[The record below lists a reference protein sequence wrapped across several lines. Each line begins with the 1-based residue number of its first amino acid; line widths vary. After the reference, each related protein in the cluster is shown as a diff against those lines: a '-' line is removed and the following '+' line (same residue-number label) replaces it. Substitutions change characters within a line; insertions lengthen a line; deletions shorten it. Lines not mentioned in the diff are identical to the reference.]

1 MVVGA
6 LVPPDAARVA
16 TRAILAS
23 QQCTRMP
30 QNDAEEPFPPI
41 CVHSCAPMSVRNG
54 ATVYTNAPKRL
65 REVIFANLCT
75 LLCPHGRSRTGRGHG
90 SHDIDGPMA
99 LVMLAQVLGP
109 DAYAAGAVTQPPT
122 RTHFIVAGYRIP
134 SRPQLASGV
143 TLATGPTGSG
153 MEVRRPSAMSRRRCA
168 TAPAERAVTR
178 RRRLTHISPTRPHP
192 VTHGGPRTRNLRPGA
207 ATAPPA
213 GRHTCRWCE
222 KCAPDGVPAWVF
234 AGRRKRPPARGA
246 LLELL
251 GSTRLFMR
259 GPSPPPRRPKGG
271 LGARA
276 GLASCAHEAR
286 WGALLYNSLATLT
299 DIPWASGG
307 ESMSLPAKLPL
318 RGRSE
323 SQGSRRSRGTRPSS
337 ITPATT
343 EDPESSAVGAEG
355 RRQPPGS
362 SGTPRWER
370 PGALP
375 AAAPGLA
382 CPPTALLLAGTR
394 SLWREMRDLAVASPL
409 ARPWVTSLSNTPC
422 ELASPSRAGHQQ
434 SRCGRRAR

>member
-1 MVVGA
+1 MVVEA

-143 TLATGPTGSG
+143 TLATGPAGSG
-153 MEVRRPSAMSRRRCA
+153 MEVRRPSAMSRRRYA

-207 ATAPPA
+207 ASAPRSATILA
-213 GRHTCRWCE
+213 GGA
-222 KCAPDGVPAWVF
+222 KSAPLTGCPHGFSQV
-234 AGRRKRPPARGA
+234 AGND
-246 LLELL
+246 
-251 GSTRLFMR
+251 
-259 GPSPPPRRPKGG
+259 
-271 LGARA
+271 
-276 GLASCAHEAR
+276 H
-286 WGALLYNSLATLT
+286 
-299 DIPWASGG
+299 
-307 ESMSLPAKLPL
+307 
-318 RGRSE
+318 
-323 SQGSRRSRGTRPSS
+323 
-337 ITPATT
+337 
-343 EDPESSAVGAEG
+343 
-355 RRQPPGS
+355 PPGAHFS
-362 SGTPRWER
+362 S
-370 PGALP
+370 
-375 AAAPGLA
+375 
-382 CPPTALLLAGTR
+382 C
-394 SLWREMRDLAVASPL
+394 
-409 ARPWVTSLSNTPC
+409 
-422 ELASPSRAGHQQ
+422 
-434 SRCGRRAR
+434 

>member
-75 LLCPHGRSRTGRGHG
+75 LLCPHGRSRTGRGHE

-134 SRPQLASGV
+134 SRPPLASGV
-143 TLATGPTGSG
+143 TLATGPAGSG

-207 ATAPPA
+207 ASAPPV
-213 GRHTCRWCE
+213 GYHTCRWCE
-222 KCAPDGVPAWVF
+222 KCAPDGVPTWVF

-259 GPSPPPRRPKGG
+259 GPSPP
-271 LGARA
+271 
-276 GLASCAHEAR
+276 
-286 WGALLYNSLATLT
+286 AT
-299 DIPWASGG
+299 
-307 ESMSLPAKLPL
+307 
-318 RGRSE
+318 
-323 SQGSRRSRGTRPSS
+323 
-337 ITPATT
+337 
-343 EDPESSAVGAEG
+343 SA
-355 RRQPPGS
+355 
-362 SGTPRWER
+362 
-370 PGALP
+370 
-375 AAAPGLA
+375 
-382 CPPTALLLAGTR
+382 
-394 SLWREMRDLAVASPL
+394 
-409 ARPWVTSLSNTPC
+409 
-422 ELASPSRAGHQQ
+422 
-434 SRCGRRAR
+434 